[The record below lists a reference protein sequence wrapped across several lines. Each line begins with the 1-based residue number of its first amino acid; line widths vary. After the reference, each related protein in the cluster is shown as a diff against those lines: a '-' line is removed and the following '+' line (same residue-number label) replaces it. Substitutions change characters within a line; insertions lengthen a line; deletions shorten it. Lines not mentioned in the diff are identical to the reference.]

1 MRNVLKRAVALLVA
15 LPGLAMA
22 AAYDANGVPL
32 GAAENDIK
40 KQFPSAFCKPL
51 EWATSAAD
59 RRCDDAKIVLGGVEA
74 RITFYLKKDAVQ
86 AFDVRFDTKDVD
98 PLTAYLKKHYGKPF
112 AETRETIQ
120 GRGAI
125 YKVRW
130 ERGQDQAVL
139 VAQLD
144 KRRAALSVSR
154 GTFDEEIYRIR

>member
-1 MRNVLKRAVALLVA
+1 
-15 LPGLAMA
+15 MA
-22 AAYDANGVPL
+22 ADYDANGVPL
-32 GAAENDIK
+32 GAGERDIK
-40 KQFPSAFCKPL
+40 KHFPSAFCKPL
-51 EWATSAAD
+51 EWTTSAAD

-86 AFDVRFDTKDVD
+86 AFDVRFDTKDLE
-98 PLTAYLKKHYGKPF
+98 PLTSYLKKHYGKPF

-130 ERGQDQAVL
+130 ESGQDQAVL

-154 GTFDEEIYRIR
+154 GKFDEEIYRIR